1 VDGADIDLACFTD
14 VTQSLISNM
23 IHIMKTLRWAA
34 GPHVPIVAMNYY
46 NPLAVF
52 WFQDS
57 ALAQQTNFLQGVIN
71 SVLEGVYAGFD
82 DPVADVAGTFLS
94 GDLVTDNN
102 GNSVPDSI
110 DLL

>member
-1 VDGADIDLACFTD
+1 MYKNHPCKPELSILQV
-14 VTQSLISNM
+14 
-23 IHIMKTLRWAA
+23 
-34 GPHVPIVAMNYY
+34 
-46 NPLAVF
+46 

-71 SVLEGVYAGFD
+71 SALEGVYAGFD
-82 DPVADVAGTFLS
+82 APVADVAGTFLS